1 VRKTMSG
8 ITENL
13 TAVENDF
20 LGMTGR
26 ENLTIRRATE
36 PLFSTNK
43 TAIASKPIDNRG
55 LFSD

>member
-1 VRKTMSG
+1 MSG

-20 LGMTGR
+20 LGMTRR

-43 TAIASKPIDNRG
+43 TAIASKTIDNRG

>member
-1 VRKTMSG
+1 MSAA
-8 ITENL
+8 TENL

>member
-1 VRKTMSG
+1 MSAT
-8 ITENL
+8 TENL

-20 LGMTGR
+20 LGLTGR
-26 ENLTIRRATE
+26 ENLTIRRSTK